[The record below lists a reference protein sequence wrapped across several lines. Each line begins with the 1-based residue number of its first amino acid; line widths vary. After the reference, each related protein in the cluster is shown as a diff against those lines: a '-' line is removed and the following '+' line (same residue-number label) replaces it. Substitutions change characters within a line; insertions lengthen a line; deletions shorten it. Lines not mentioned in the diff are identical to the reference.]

1 MLYLLIPLG
10 ATLWFGLDT
19 GHGID
24 FSIFGRIFSDP
35 DFSQTLLPSLELA
48 LGATILAVVL
58 VTPTAYWVQL
68 RIPRARPLLDF
79 LTLVPFACPAIIL
92 AVGLLQ
98 EYSGT
103 ASPLINFLS
112 LGLVPVLS
120 NNLNIVS
127 TPPLLVCAYVIIA
140 LPFVYRPIDNSLR
153 AINTTVLTE
162 AAYSLGSGWWR
173 TFLTVILPNI
183 WPGIISAALLTFST
197 VMGEFLMLLG
207 PSGCGKTTILRMIAG
222 FETPSEGNILLD
234 GDDITTRAASKRPM
248 GMVFQSYALFPH
260 LTAEQ
265 NIAFGMEIKHL
276 PKDVIKRRCAELL
289 ELVGLSDKGRSFAH
303 QLSGG
308 QQQRVALARALAVE
322 PKVLLLDE
330 PLSAL
335 DAKVRVSLRNEIRRI
350 QQQPKIT
357 ANYLTP

>member
-1 MLYLLIPLG
+1 VQRAIADVHPPRKSKPTGRRSVGPGKLVLALVVLYLLIPLG

-24 FSIFGRIFSDP
+24 FSIFGRTFSDP
-35 DFSQTLLPSLELA
+35 DFSQTLLTSLELA
-48 LGATILAVVL
+48 LGATILAVAL

-79 LTLVPFACPAIIL
+79 LTLVPFAVPAIIL

-120 NNLNIVS
+120 NNLNIVN

-197 VMGEFLMLLG
+197 VMGEFTIAQLFSIYTFPIFLNGVGQEDPHRAALL
-207 PSGCGKTTILRMIAG
+207 SILSFIFTLVCVLG
-222 FETPSEGNILLD
+222 IILLVRRRPGGAGKD
-234 GDDITTRAASKRPM
+234 GKVEIAA
-248 GMVFQSYALFPH
+248 
-260 LTAEQ
+260 
-265 NIAFGMEIKHL
+265 
-276 PKDVIKRRCAELL
+276 
-289 ELVGLSDKGRSFAH
+289 
-303 QLSGG
+303 
-308 QQQRVALARALAVE
+308 AR
-322 PKVLLLDE
+322 
-330 PLSAL
+330 
-335 DAKVRVSLRNEIRRI
+335 
-350 QQQPKIT
+350 
-357 ANYLTP
+357 